1 MDTLPIRISLP
12 PFRKIV
18 REKRETG
25 RKIKKRKKRR
35 EKKNWKKK
43 TEIPADSNWVKA
55 RATFEFHTEFVVYP
69 VSRNEFWNEKHEGE
83 RLRYT
88 RVYGR
93 QIKGNKTVKLDSLL
107 SLMEF
112 ARDKISWEYQ
122 FFEFLSTYMWSSI
135 SGKFI
140 WNRYWDDGN
149 YWIIGK
155 EKVNNGNECLSY
167 LFWWRYS
174 DWYWK
179 GNIVESFV
187 RKRK

>member
-1 MDTLPIRISLP
+1 MPRGEKSSSRSTRFLLSIYPRDICSAYPRSDRGYVADQDQPSAFSEDCT
-12 PFRKIV
+12 RKT
-18 REKRETG
+18 RDWSKN
-25 RKIKKRKKRR
+25 KKKKKKKR
-35 EKKNWKKK
+35 EKKLKKK

-122 FFEFLSTYMWSSI
+122 FFEFLSTYM
-135 SGKFI
+135 
-140 WNRYWDDGN
+140 
-149 YWIIGK
+149 
-155 EKVNNGNECLSY
+155 
-167 LFWWRYS
+167 
-174 DWYWK
+174 
-179 GNIVESFV
+179 
-187 RKRK
+187 